1 MSATRTSQRL
11 IAKKLVYRFR
21 KVMQPAA
28 ATPSM
33 LGLKDRHLATLMRNP
48 SIVCN
53 TTHLPAVMSGS
64 VCSTGSIQPTAN
76 KSRTRQSL
84 PKVPWTWTPISDCRP
99 SRQRLII
106 GNPTPRNHV
115 GMSSRLGIGKG
126 RTRHGTS
133 AGRDADRDS
142 QFPKTSPNLIL
153 YHISDQI
160 QVRRQKPS
168 LRVRLCTCIIYT

>member
-76 KSRTRQSL
+76 KSRTR
-84 PKVPWTWTPISDCRP
+84 
-99 SRQRLII
+99 LII